1 MELKHAIL
9 GLLSIRSASGYDL
22 ARAFASSV
30 AHFWHADR
38 SQIYRTL
45 DRLSGAGAIT
55 TEGVRQDGQPDR
67 QAPPPT
73 AGWTHWVDA
82 GTAGSPDL

>member
-1 MELKHAIL
+1 MIAPAPGETAK
-9 GLLSIRSASGYDL
+9 
-22 ARAFASSV
+22 V
-30 AHFWHADR
+30 
-38 SQIYRTL
+38 RT
-45 DRLSGAGAIT
+45 
-55 TEGVRQDGQPDR
+55 GQGG